1 MLHIVGVLV
10 STLGWLL
17 LYANA
22 THFEVV
28 ADVKK
33 LKRIERFIFWL
44 RGREEF
50 MKEIQDSHA
59 EMANKLK
66 GIPPKRHW
74 RTEKTPKIIGVALVL
89 IGVTLSIL

>member
-1 MLHIVGVLV
+1 MLHIIGILV

-22 THFEVV
+22 THFGLV
-28 ADVKK
+28 ADKKK

-44 RGREEF
+44 RGRDEF
-50 MKEIQDSHA
+50 LKEIQDSHA

-66 GIPPKRHW
+66 GIPPIKRL
-74 RTEKTPKIIGVALVL
+74 RTEKTPKVIGIALVL
-89 IGVTLSIL
+89 IGVALSIL